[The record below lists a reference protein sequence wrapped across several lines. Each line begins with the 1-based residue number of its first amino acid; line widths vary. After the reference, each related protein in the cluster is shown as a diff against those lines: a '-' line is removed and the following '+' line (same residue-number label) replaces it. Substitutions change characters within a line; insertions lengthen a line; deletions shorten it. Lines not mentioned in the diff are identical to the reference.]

1 MTELGRTREWYD
13 VDLDVFREQIA
24 PSRVPAILRGL
35 AADWPAVRAG
45 RQDSATLREYL
56 RKFDT
61 GKPAPA
67 FLSHP
72 DIKGR
77 FWYREDMAASTIDK
91 ALPPSV
97 ICWKPSLRPEA
108 CRRHH
113 PSTRARSPF
122 PSMFQ
127 SFQTIIEP
135 TSPATARLPGSGSV
149 IARRF
154 QPTLIFQRIW
164 QSWLQGTA
172 LHVLPA

>member
-91 ALPPSV
+91 KLP
-97 ICWKPSLRPEA
+97 
-108 CRRHH
+108 H
-113 PSTRARSPF
+113 
-122 PSMFQ
+122 Q
-127 SFQTIIEP
+127 SFAGGHRCGPKRAGATIHLRGRGP
-135 TSPATARLPGSGSV
+135 
-149 IARRF
+149 RF
-154 QPTLIFQRIW
+154 RACSRVFKR
-164 QSWLQGTA
+164 
-172 LHVLPA
+172 